1 MVDIGGHQVDLTDD
15 IAQSLG
21 LFEEGHG
28 LVAAGNI
35 DGFGVDADTVAQNG
49 QASVDGKIGPDLLA
63 DLLRQGVTAQPL
75 GGRHCT
81 FGGDRVDD
89 RHLARIGES

>member
-1 MVDIGGHQVDLTDD
+1 MTLP
-15 IAQSLG
+15 SPCG

-28 LVAAGNI
+28 LAAAGNI
-35 DGFGVDADTVAQNG
+35 DGFGVDADTVTQNG
-49 QASVDGKIGPDLLA
+49 QASVDGKISPNLLA
-63 DLLRQGVTAQPL
+63 DLPCQSVTAQSL
-75 GGRHCT
+75 GGRHRT